1 MCRWCH
7 FASCPQ
13 CDQEDCDIRY
23 CPDACHGDKGGR
35 WKDDLSDFKDNEISF
50 ANQEQEEEHEVTF
63 QKLSPKQ
70 KLKNPT
76 LINMF
81 KGLLPSTVT
90 GEVENLVYNTE
101 TDNYSELAK
110 NELYMEE
117 DKQEMPNNIRKSKFA
132 GLMNVGT
139 KMIVIIFNL
148 FKNKKGYFVSNEM
161 QTFNKENTSV
171 IKFRKKENDKG
182 KYSDAVMLQK
192 LEPREIE
199 ETIDIERRNR
209 ISLAAKLKTQFQYT
223 ESIRI
228 KELNRPDK
236 LDNYVEEKFKRDK
249 SDITN
254 IMANLENEISI

>member
-1 MCRWCH
+1 
-7 FASCPQ
+7 
-13 CDQEDCDIRY
+13 
-23 CPDACHGDKGGR
+23 
-35 WKDDLSDFKDNEISF
+35 
-50 ANQEQEEEHEVTF
+50 
-63 QKLSPKQ
+63 
-70 KLKNPT
+70 
-76 LINMF
+76 
-81 KGLLPSTVT
+81 
-90 GEVENLVYNTE
+90 
-101 TDNYSELAK
+101 
-110 NELYMEE
+110 
-117 DKQEMPNNIRKSKFA
+117 
-132 GLMNVGT
+132 
-139 KMIVIIFNL
+139 MIVIIFNL